1 MHGPHC
7 NAAES
12 LEYVIN
18 NCPEDRLTSEICVQC
33 NFTLHIETTMI
44 IKHAIAIAALA
55 LATGG
60 ANAWTL
66 VYANDAAGNVTA
78 GSLQSLRTAVL
89 NGSSVRVVSDVP
101 GKHAWSVPCFQ
112 MAVKY
117 DAQGVVCFGGSPLAS
132 DNSMGAQ
139 FSNVYSPPQIV
150 HIMLNTQGQYSQALV
165 RISDGVLASK
175 TLVYHPMQ
183 WFVQ

>member
-1 MHGPHC
+1 M
-7 NAAES
+7 
-12 LEYVIN
+12 
-18 NCPEDRLTSEICVQC
+18 
-33 NFTLHIETTMI
+33 ETIMLFKQT
-44 IKHAIAIAALA
+44 LA
-55 LATGG
+55 LTAFFLSAG
-60 ANAWTL
+60 ASHAWTL

-78 GSLQSLRTAVL
+78 GSLQSLRTAVI

-101 GKHAWSVPCFQ
+101 GKHAWSVPCAQ
-112 MAVKY
+112 LAVKY
-117 DAQGVVCFGGSPLAS
+117 DASQAVVCSGGSGLAS

-150 HIMLNTQGQYSQALV
+150 HIMLNSQGQYSQALV
-165 RISDGVLASK
+165 RISDGVVASK